1 MNEIVVKSSSSEI
14 LIAFLKDK
22 KLIELHNESF
32 DKEYAVGDIYL
43 GKVGKIVPGL
53 NAAFVDVGYDKDA
66 FLHYHDLG
74 PQVRSLNKYVSL
86 SKKGKQ
92 NSHNL
97 GYFRPEKDIEKNGY
111 IRDVIQG
118 NDEILVQIDKEPI
131 STKGPRI
138 GSEVS
143 LPGRYLVLVP
153 FSDRVSV
160 SQRVSDKEE
169 KKRLKTL
176 VSSIKPKGFGVIIR
190 TNAAGKKVA
199 ELDRDLKDLLAKWQ
213 KIHKGLKDARAPK
226 KILGE
231 LSRTSAL
238 LRDILND
245 SFEQITVDNEE
256 IHEEIETYLDQK
268 LPDAKN
274 KLKLYKGQSPVF
286 DKMGISKQIKAS
298 FGNTVTLK
306 SGIYLIIEHTE
317 ALHVIDVNSGNRS
330 KSSNDQETNALEVN
344 LEAADEIARQ
354 LKLRDMG
361 GIIVVDFIDMKK
373 AENRKQLYHRMK
385 DAMADDKAK
394 HVVLQPSR
402 FGLIQIT
409 RQRVRPETNITT
421 NEKCPSCN
429 GSGQSDASVLLVDE
443 IESNLRYLTTDLKH
457 KKLRLNVHPYVA
469 AYINKGFFFS
479 SKKSKWKREYGVNLA
494 VDESA
499 SIPMLDY
506 HFYDKNDHKIEMK

>member
-1 MNEIVVKSSSSEI
+1 MNEIVVKSNSSEL

-22 KLIELHNESF
+22 KLVELHKESF
-32 DKEYAVGDIYL
+32 DKEFAVGDIYL
-43 GKVGKIVPGL
+43 GKVHKVVPGL

-74 PQVRSLNKYVSL
+74 PQIKSLNKYVSL

-97 GYFRPEKDIEKNGY
+97 GYFRPEKDIEKNGE
-111 IRDVIQG
+111 IKNVIQA

-160 SQRVSDKEE
+160 SQRVTDKEE

-176 VSSIKPKGFGVIIR
+176 VSSIKPKGFGVIVR
-190 TNAAGKKVA
+190 TNAAEKKVA
-199 ELDRDLKDLLAKWQ
+199 ELDKDLKDLLVKWK
-213 KIHKGLKDARAPK
+213 KIHKALHNARPPK

-256 IHEEIETYLDQK
+256 IYEEIETYLDQK
-268 LPDAKN
+268 LPEAKK
-274 KLKLYKGQSPVF
+274 KLKLYNDKMPVF
-286 DKMGISKQIKAS
+286 DKMGISKQIKSS
-298 FGNTVTLK
+298 FGSTVTLK

-354 LKLRDMG
+354 LRLRDMG

-373 AENRKQLYHRMK
+373 AENRKLLYNRMK

-402 FGLIQIT
+402 FGLVQIT

-421 NEKCPSCN
+421 QEKCASCN
-429 GSGQSDASVLLVDE
+429 GSGQSNASVLLVDE
-443 IESNLRYLTTDLKH
+443 IESNLRYLTKDLKH

-469 AYINKGFFFS
+469 AFINKGWLW
-479 SKKSKWKREYGVNLA
+479 SKKNKWKKEYGVKLTVGEA
-494 VDESA
+494 DSV
-499 SIPMLDY
+499 PMLDY
-506 HFYDKNDHKIEMK
+506 HFFDKNDHKIELN

>member
-97 GYFRPEKDIEKNGY
+97 GYFRPEKDIEKNGS

-298 FGNTVTLK
+298 F
-306 SGIYLIIEHTE
+306 
-317 ALHVIDVNSGNRS
+317 
-330 KSSNDQETNALEVN
+330 
-344 LEAADEIARQ
+344 
-354 LKLRDMG
+354 
-361 GIIVVDFIDMKK
+361 
-373 AENRKQLYHRMK
+373 
-385 DAMADDKAK
+385 
-394 HVVLQPSR
+394 
-402 FGLIQIT
+402 
-409 RQRVRPETNITT
+409 
-421 NEKCPSCN
+421 
-429 GSGQSDASVLLVDE
+429 
-443 IESNLRYLTTDLKH
+443 
-457 KKLRLNVHPYVA
+457 
-469 AYINKGFFFS
+469 
-479 SKKSKWKREYGVNLA
+479 
-494 VDESA
+494 
-499 SIPMLDY
+499 
-506 HFYDKNDHKIEMK
+506 